1 MDPDSTQSAQN
12 ESTESKLQSE
22 SSAKKVKNEKLRALL
37 AGLDLAPDQTTD
49 DLTKPSNR
57 DSEILRDVPP
67 HHGG

>member
-1 MDPDSTQSAQN
+1 MNPDSTHSEQN

-22 SSAKKVKNEKLRALL
+22 STAKKAKNEKLRALL

-49 DLTKPSNR
+49 DLTKPLNR